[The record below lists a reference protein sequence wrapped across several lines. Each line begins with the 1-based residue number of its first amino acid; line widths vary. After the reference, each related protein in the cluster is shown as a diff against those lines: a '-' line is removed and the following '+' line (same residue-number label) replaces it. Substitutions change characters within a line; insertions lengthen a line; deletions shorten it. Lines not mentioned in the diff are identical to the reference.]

1 MTELV
6 GYLST
11 HFGIFLLVLVRTS
24 SLLLFF
30 PFISSNFVPNNVKI
44 LLVLAL
50 TFFSLP
56 YVNANF
62 NISHVKLIQLFI
74 VVLKEAAIGFFLA
87 LVSHAFYGIV
97 TYAAELVSYM
107 MGLTVANMFDPAF
120 GMVSVLG
127 RFFMVLFFAVFF
139 TTGAYQVFFASLFES
154 FKALPIGS
162 FKLNHPLFEEFLKEG
177 ALLFYFGFKMSF
189 PFLVSLFI
197 TNLILALINRLI
209 PQINV
214 FIVGLPLQL
223 FIGIFFLLAG
233 AGAMIHFLRIL
244 TERFTEE
251 LINTMR
257 ILGG

>member
-1 MTELV
+1 MTELAN
-6 GYLST
+6 YLSN
-11 HFGIFLLVLVRTS
+11 HFGIFLLVLARMS
-24 SLLLFF
+24 GFLLFF
-30 PFISSNFVPNNVKI
+30 PFISSNFVPNNVKVLLI
-44 LLVLAL
+44 LSL
-50 TFFSLP
+50 TFFSVP

-62 NISHVKLIQLFI
+62 DINSVELIQLFLLI
-74 VVLKEAAIGFFLA
+74 LKETAIGLFLA
-87 LVSHAFYGIV
+87 LTSYVFYGIV
-97 TYAAELVSYM
+97 IYAAELVSYM
-107 MGLTVANMFDPAF
+107 MGLTVANMFDPTF

-127 RFFMVLFFAVFF
+127 RFFIVLFFAVFF
-139 TTGAYQVFFASLFES
+139 TTGAYQAFFASLFES
-154 FKALPIGS
+154 FRALPIGS

-223 FIGIFFLLAG
+223 FVGIFFLFVG
-233 AGAMIHFLRIL
+233 AEVAVHFLRIL

-251 LINTMR
+251 LLNVMK